1 MDVTRLFDFPY
12 YQLENYPQENCFLYK
27 NENSWKNISTQ
38 EYITQA
44 NKVSSSL
51 LALGIQKDDKI
62 AVITTNNIPNW
73 HLLDIGILQIG
84 AQNVPLYATLSEKD
98 YAYVLNHSDAK
109 YCFVSDATLYE
120 KVKKVKDQTQL
131 KNIFLLEE
139 SEEAYSWN
147 SFLAIGKNCFIN
159 GKLSSQ

>member
-38 EYITQA
+38 EYIAQA
-44 NKVSSSL
+44 NKVSSAL

-62 AVITTNNIPNW
+62 AVITTNNNPNW

-84 AQNVPLYATLSEKD
+84 AQNIPLYATLSEKD

-120 KVKKVKDQTQL
+120 KVKKLKVKL
-131 KNIFLLEE
+131 NLRIF
-139 SEEAYSWN
+139 
-147 SFLAIGKNCFIN
+147 FH
-159 GKLSSQ
+159 